1 MPLLDAFHDERRL
14 HYRPPRIVRLLS
26 QIIIGN
32 GSRIQD
38 DEGRIGDIRRNF
50 PTIFLWDIY
59 IIQ

>member
-1 MPLLDAFHDERRL
+1 MPLLDAFRDERRL

-26 QIIIGN
+26 QVTIGN

-38 DEGRIGDIRRNF
+38 DEGCIGDIRRNF
-50 PTIFLWDIY
+50 PAVFLWDIC